1 MLQKREGLL
10 AQPGERV
17 RSGTFQKESSVG
29 SCGEEDVSCE
39 ESACSQ
45 PSRVLG
51 RGWEET
57 SVLQPPSL
65 SVLDGLMT
73 FSFATP

>member
-1 MLQKREGLL
+1 MLWKREGLL

-17 RSGTFQKESSVG
+17 RSGTFQNESSVG
-29 SCGEEDVSCE
+29 NCGEEDMSCE

-51 RGWEET
+51 RGREGT
-57 SVLQPPSL
+57 PALQLPVSL
-65 SVLDGLMT
+65 DLMG
-73 FSFATP
+73 

>member
-1 MLQKREGLL
+1 MLRKREGLL

-29 SCGEEDVSCE
+29 SCGEEDMSCE

-45 PSRVLG
+45 PSRMLG
-51 RGWEET
+51 RGR
-57 SVLQPPSL
+57 
-65 SVLDGLMT
+65 
-73 FSFATP
+73 